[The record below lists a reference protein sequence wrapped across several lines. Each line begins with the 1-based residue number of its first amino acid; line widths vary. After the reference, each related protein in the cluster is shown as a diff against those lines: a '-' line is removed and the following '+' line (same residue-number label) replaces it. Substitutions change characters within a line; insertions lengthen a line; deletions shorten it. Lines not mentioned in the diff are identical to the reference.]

1 MVSHTAKTGKHEKQK
16 FRAEEHEKTILL
28 KLQQYNIDAHNI
40 RTLTPMSRGG
50 DKGVGRGPDPL

>member
-28 KLQQYNIDAHNI
+28 KLHS
-40 RTLTPMSRGG
+40 TT
-50 DKGVGRGPDPL
+50 